1 MYRKILKITYCYCCH
16 YYYDLDLAVET
27 SDNLESSVIIPSQ
40 PVAG

>member
-16 YYYDLDLAVET
+16 YYYDHAVET
-27 SDNLESSVIIPSQ
+27 PDTPESSVIVPSQ